1 MDELMEKLLKL
12 QADYFK
18 RRRLLFILD
27 LISIFAVFY
36 AIFLVLQI
44 EYFIQR
50 SSPFFSIPVNIIRI
64 IPPILA
70 FIIAIIGALL
80 LHKNDHKIKFNFLV
94 EDKYPELKEKLRTAY
109 DNISE
114 TNVIVESLKSLV
126 VSSLTVVSASKLI
139 AASVVI
145 TRIILV
151 IIFISGATFISLNSE
166 YRIPP
171 DTIANNFKN
180 LTGIGN
186 EDTNITIGDITGR
199 PENSDVIGSKGSGD
213 IFGKPKIASIEGKNI
228 DLTLY
233 TGMDTGFD
241 VRDTIQTSNQF
252 ITSAA
257 FPVDALG
264 SNVSDGGYSM
274 LMKKTETEKMLIN
287 KYAVERSKI

>member
-94 EDKYPELKEKLRTAY
+94 EDKYPELKENSGPLMIT
-109 DNISE
+109 
-114 TNVIVESLKSLV
+114 SLK
-126 VSSLTVVSASKLI
+126 
-139 AASVVI
+139 
-145 TRIILV
+145 
-151 IIFISGATFISLNSE
+151 
-166 YRIPP
+166 P
-171 DTIANNFKN
+171 
-180 LTGIGN
+180 
-186 EDTNITIGDITGR
+186 
-199 PENSDVIGSKGSGD
+199 
-213 IFGKPKIASIEGKNI
+213 
-228 DLTLY
+228 
-233 TGMDTGFD
+233 M
-241 VRDTIQTSNQF
+241 
-252 ITSAA
+252 
-257 FPVDALG
+257 
-264 SNVSDGGYSM
+264 
-274 LMKKTETEKMLIN
+274 
-287 KYAVERSKI
+287 